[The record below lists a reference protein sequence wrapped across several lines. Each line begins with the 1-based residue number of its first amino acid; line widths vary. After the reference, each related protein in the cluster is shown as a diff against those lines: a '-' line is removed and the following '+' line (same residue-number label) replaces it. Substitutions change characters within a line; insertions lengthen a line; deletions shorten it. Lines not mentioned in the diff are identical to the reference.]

1 MAATMKWKRV
11 TNSTG
16 PVPRPRHGHRAVAI
30 RELMV
35 VFGGG
40 NEGIVDE
47 LHVYN
52 TATNQWFVPAV
63 RGDIPPGCAAYGF
76 IADGTRLIIF
86 GGMIEYGRYSN
97 EMYELQASRWEWK
110 KLKPKAPKPP
120 GGHPCPRLGHSFT
133 AVGHKAYLF
142 AGLANDSDDPK
153 NNIPRYLNDL
163 YVIDIRT
170 SSNLQWEMPS
180 TFGMT
185 PSPRESHTCVATSDS
200 DNKRPRLIVYG
211 GMSGCRLGDLHQ
223 LDIDTMTWSKPAV
236 NNAIPLPRSLHSATT
251 IGKRMFVFGGWVPLV
266 MDEVKGRQDE
276 KEWKCTNSL
285 ACLNLETMAWENVV
299 MDQYDDSIPRARAGH
314 CSVAINTRLYLWSGR
329 DGYRKAWNNQVCCK
343 DLWYLETEKPP
354 APSRVQLVRASTTT
368 LEVCWGSVPTAD
380 AYLLQL
386 QKYELPPT
394 PPATPVKAQFT
405 PSGSASPAL
414 MKTPVPGGSPSTGG
428 VKASPP
434 NGKITSSP
442 SVTPTPGN
450 QGGTPKVVM
459 QSPSQPPKAQVPS
472 AAPTGKPV
480 NVAQKMSPAA
490 SPVASVMKASVA
502 LSTGSS
508 TGQSGAAATTVAS
521 STKTT
526 IQGQTANQAVSAS
539 TLTNQGLTLLRAPVQ
554 LPPGVQATMITNAQ
568 GIPVMRL
575 QGAGIQGTAPVTL
588 VTSQVGATQLQGATI
603 VRMATPIGG
612 AATAGTTT
620 GTVLRLPVQSGGAS
634 VQGTAVLKIPVT
646 SSIQMPG
653 AAGLTFTA
661 MAGATGQAA
670 VIKQQLP
677 VTVPTNLPPGTQLK
691 VGPQGQLTAVGPG
704 GIPVQ
709 LTLQNVKGQVQQGA
723 TLTTPTVLQIAGG
736 SSVKVTNTSQQVSS
750 SVSPQKV
757 TSLTQSSTAVGRLPM
772 TTTTVISGAKPVV
785 TATASTTPSAAVP
798 EKIVAVSKVT
808 SSPVVSST
816 SGPTSAQVS
825 KGLEQKTLP
834 TASATQSLPMVNLP
848 VSKQVTPVTTQ
859 AVKATVVASS
869 SASGIVTTAVSAAT
883 TSSSPIQA
891 QALTMVTSRGTVPT
905 TVVTSSV
912 QPLKTAVSVSTPA
925 TKPAAPTAIATVS
938 TPTPVLST
946 VSVARVTSAQSTAP
960 PASTQLSRAASV
972 STVGMVK
979 STAGIVKAT
988 TATGAP
994 VVSAVSTPLVSTS
1007 VSSSTPVAVV
1017 SPLVSSTRPAA
1028 TVAAASPAKMT
1039 TTSPATASTKP
1050 SQVSSAFT
1058 PTVNGGVSATTNRSI
1073 TPTAITKV
1081 QRPAKQTYTRKLQP
1095 SNQWYDVGIVKGI
1108 SMMVTHYY
1116 LSNDSTSNE
1125 GNLDVES
1132 SSEQSLKKQELL
1144 PGTAYKF
1151 RVAAINAC
1159 GRGPFSD
1166 VSAFK
1171 TCLPGFPGAPS
1182 AIKISKNAEGAHLSW
1197 EAPSNTAGNVSEYSV
1212 YLAIRSQSAN
1222 QSDEKPVAGLTSSTS
1237 STPVQLAFVR
1247 VYCGAQPTC
1256 TVSTATLQSAHI
1268 DFSTKPAIIFRIAAK
1283 NDKGYGPATQVRWLQ
1298 DVRDLKDGQLAV
1310 KTTTKRSAAD
1320 SSRSADSSKRAKKD
1334 KEKKEEKVKKE
1345 KDTEKD
1351 KEASQEDAATTKDTK
1366 ES

>member
-86 GGMIEYGRYSN
+86 GGMVEYGRYSN

-170 SSNLQWEMPS
+170 SSNLQWEMPA

-223 LDIDTMTWSKPAV
+223 LDIDTMTWSKPAI

-251 IGKRMFVFGGWVPLV
+251 IGNRMFVFGGWVPLV

-285 ACLNLETMAWENVV
+285 ACLNLETMTWENVV

-314 CSVAINTRLYLWSGR
+314 CSVA
-329 DGYRKAWNNQVCCK
+329 VCCK

-394 PPATPVKAQFT
+394 PPATPVKAPFT
-405 PSGSASPAL
+405 PSGSGSPAL
-414 MKTPVPGGSPSTGG
+414 MKTPVPGGSPSAGV

-434 NGKITSSP
+434 NGKIASSP
-442 SVTPTPGN
+442 SVTPTPVNQVGN
-450 QGGTPKVVM
+450 PKVVM
-459 QSPSQPPKAQVPS
+459 QSPSQPPKAQAPS
-472 AAPTGKPV
+472 ATPAGKPV
-480 NVAQKMSPAA
+480 TVAQKMSPAA
-490 SPVASVMKASVA
+490 SPAAGVMKASVA
-502 LSTGSS
+502 LSTVST
-508 TGQSGAAATTVAS
+508 TGQSAATAATTVAS
-521 STKTT
+521 GTKTA
-526 IQGQTANQAVSAS
+526 IQGQAANQALPAS

-603 VRMATPIGG
+603 VRMATPIAG
-612 AATAGTTT
+612 AAAAGTTT
-620 GTVLRLPVQSGGAS
+620 GTVLRLPVQSGGTS

-661 MAGATGQAA
+661 MAGTTGQAA

-709 LTLQNVKGQVQQGA
+709 LTLQNVKGQVAQGA
-723 TLTTPTVLQIAGG
+723 TLTTPTVLQLAG
-736 SSVKVTNTSQQVSS
+736 SSPVKVTNTSQLVSS
-750 SVSPQKV
+750 SISPQKV
-757 TSLTQSSTAVGRLPM
+757 TSSTQSSTAVGRLPI
-772 TTTTVISGAKPVV
+772 TTTNVVSSAKTVV
-785 TATASTTPSAAVP
+785 TATASATPSAAVA

-816 SGPTSAQVS
+816 SGPTSAQAS
-825 KGLEQKTLP
+825 KGLEQKTLA
-834 TASATQSLPMVNLP
+834 TASATQNLTMGNLP
-848 VSKQVTPVTTQ
+848 ISKQVTPVSTQ
-859 AVKATVVASS
+859 AGKVTVVASS

-883 TSSSPIQA
+883 ITSSPIKA
-891 QALTMVTSRGTVPT
+891 RTLTTVASRGTVAST
-905 TVVTSSV
+905 AVTSSV
-912 QPLKTAVSVSTPA
+912 QPVKTTVSVSATVPKPA
-925 TKPAAPTAIATVS
+925 TPTVIATVT
-938 TPTPVLST
+938 TPTPVLSAA
-946 VSVARVTSAQSTAP
+946 SVARVTSAQSTAP
-960 PASTQLSRAASV
+960 STSTQLSRTASV
-972 STVGMVK
+972 STAGLVK

-988 TATGAP
+988 AVTGTP

-1017 SPLVSSTRPAA
+1017 SPLVSSTRPGA

-1039 TTSPATASTKP
+1039 TASPATASTKP

-1058 PTVNGGVSATTNRSI
+1058 PTVNGGVGATTYRSAT
-1073 TPTAITKV
+1073 PTTITK
-1081 QRPAKQTYTRKLQP
+1081 
-1095 SNQWYDVGIVKGI
+1095 
-1108 SMMVTHYY
+1108 
-1116 LSNDSTSNE
+1116 

-1132 SSEQSLKKQELL
+1132 SSEQSVKKQELL

-1171 TCLPGFPGAPS
+1171 TCLPGTSRHAMSVHGFPGAPS

-1222 QSDEKPVAGLTSSTS
+1222 PSDEKPVAGLTSSTS

-1320 SSRSADSSKRAKKD
+1320 SSRSADSSKRAKKE

-1345 KDTEKD
+1345 KDTEKEKD
-1351 KEASQEDAATTKDTK
+1351 ASQSDAAMTKETK